1 MLLLEFQ
8 GYNDNSLDWVSNR
21 EGWTYW
27 DERISEESVRGVFM
41 ATTEW
46 LEAPPADWTPF
57 DSFPDVQEEHELT
70 VGDGYIFVKDPQQE
84 FQRYSEGSTRMGYYL
99 GIVLF

>member
-1 MLLLEFQ
+1 M
-8 GYNDNSLDWVSNR
+8 
-21 EGWTYW
+21 
-27 DERISEESVRGVFM
+27 RGDAGDCLTTEIGFELIVFM